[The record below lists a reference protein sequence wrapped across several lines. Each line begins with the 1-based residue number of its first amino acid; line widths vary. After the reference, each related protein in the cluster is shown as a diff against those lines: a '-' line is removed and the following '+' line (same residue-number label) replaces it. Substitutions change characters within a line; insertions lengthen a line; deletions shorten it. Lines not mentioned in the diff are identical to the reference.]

1 MTLQT
6 TNGITLNSNVLWI
19 GSGTVN
25 ANGKYSNINMLD
37 AGGQNWETQS
47 SAFTDT
53 IKQNIVTM
61 SDKFLNASIFGQNT
75 GKISITKNFEFIGRA
90 SGTTTL
96 ANNTVY
102 NNTFDFN
109 VGLDLNS
116 YGPNLFGSD
125 GKFQSGIGSM
135 NFTMYFEMA
144 FTCKNSTIR
153 QLKSSIIV
161 KNTSDTNIDNSY
173 TQGIH
178 YRTAQTF
185 NEFIMV
191 LYH

>member
-1 MTLQT
+1 M
-6 TNGITLNSNVLWI
+6 ISVI
-19 GSGTVN
+19 P
-25 ANGKYSNINMLD
+25 I
-37 AGGQNWETQS
+37 
-47 SAFTDT
+47 
-53 IKQNIVTM
+53 
-61 SDKFLNASIFGQNT
+61 FLNASIFGQNT

-161 KNTSDTNIDNSY
+161 KNTAGTNIDNSY

-185 NEFIMV
+185 NEIIYYGVVPLKHIISAGHQIILSTVYDFTTGSEGASTAMEGKFTIERNP
-191 LYH
+191 L